1 MLKIKL
7 NLLHIKRTISIKG
20 GASNVVKIANLSKFA
35 NNVALNQLKLADV
48 KYDDTTALINA
59 SNAMIDSQ
67 NDFISKAEKSLGEV
81 FHLNKKEVDRVMDEA
96 SVPDLMAFVNYVYGR
111 MNGATDEDFDQAPKG
126 QPRSKNS
133 IDQTLS

>member
-7 NLLHIKRTISIKG
+7 NLLKIKRTISIKG

-48 KYDDTTALINA
+48 SPDDTTALINA

-67 NDFISKAEKSLGEV
+67 NDFIGKAEKSLGEV
-81 FHLNKKEVDRVMDEA
+81 FHLNKKEVERVMDEA

>member
-48 KYDDTTALINA
+48 KSDDTTDLIKA

-81 FHLNKKEVDRVMDEA
+81 FHLNKKEVERVMDEA

>member
-7 NLLHIKRTISIKG
+7 NLLKIKRTILIKG
-20 GASNVVKIANLSKFA
+20 GASNVVKIANLSKFS

-48 KYDDTTALINA
+48 NTDDTATLINS

-67 NDFISKAEKSLGEV
+67 DAFISEVEKSFKEV
-81 FHLNKKEVDRVMDEA
+81 FHLNKKEVDRVMDEV

-111 MNGATDEDFDQAPKG
+111 MNGATDEDFEQVPKG
-126 QPRSKNS
+126 
-133 IDQTLS
+133 

>member
-7 NLLHIKRTISIKG
+7 NLLKIKRTISIKG

-48 KYDDTTALINA
+48 NPDDTTALINA

-67 NDFISKAEKSLGEV
+67 NDFIGKAEKSLGEV
-81 FHLNKKEVDRVMDEA
+81 FHLNKKEVERVMDEA

>member
-7 NLLHIKRTISIKG
+7 NLLKIKRTISIKG

-48 KYDDTTALINA
+48 NPDDTASLINV

-67 NDFISKAEKSLGEV
+67 DAFISKVEKLSLI
-81 FHLNKKEVDRVMDEA
+81 H
-96 SVPDLMAFVNYVYGR
+96 
-111 MNGATDEDFDQAPKG
+111 
-126 QPRSKNS
+126 
-133 IDQTLS
+133 I

>member
-48 KYDDTTALINA
+48 KSDDTTDLIKA

>member
-7 NLLHIKRTISIKG
+7 NLLKIKRTISIKG

-48 KYDDTTALINA
+48 NPDDTATLINV

-67 NDFISKAEKSLGEV
+67 DAFISKVERALSEV
-81 FHLNKKEVDRVMDEA
+81 FHLNKKDVERVMDEA

-111 MNGATDEDFDQAPKG
+111 MNGATDEDFEQAPK
-126 QPRSKNS
+126 
-133 IDQTLS
+133 D

>member
-7 NLLHIKRTISIKG
+7 NLLKIKRTISIKG

-48 KYDDTTALINA
+48 NPDDTATLINV

-67 NDFISKAEKSLGEV
+67 DAFISKVEKSLGEV
-81 FHLNKKEVDRVMDEA
+81 FHLNKKDVERVMDETP
-96 SVPDLMAFVNYVYGR
+96 VPDLMAFVNYVYGR
-111 MNGATDEDFDQAPKG
+111 MNGATDEDFDQAPKC

>member
-7 NLLHIKRTISIKG
+7 NLLKIKRTISIKG

-48 KYDDTTALINA
+48 
-59 SNAMIDSQ
+59 NAMIDSQ
-67 NDFISKAEKSLGEV
+67 DAFISKVEKSLIEV
-81 FHLNKKEVDRVMDEA
+81 FHLSKKDVERVMGEA

-111 MNGATDEDFDQAPKG
+111 MNGATDEDFEQAPK
-126 QPRSKNS
+126 
-133 IDQTLS
+133 D

>member
-48 KYDDTTALINA
+48 DPNDTTSLINV
-59 SNAMIDSQ
+59 SNVMIDSQ

-81 FHLNKKEVDRVMDEA
+81 FHLSKKEADRVMDEA

>member
-48 KYDDTTALINA
+48 NPDDTATLINV
-59 SNAMIDSQ
+59 SNTMIDSQ
-67 NDFISKAEKSLGEV
+67 DAFISKVEKSLGEV
-81 FHLNKKEVDRVMDEA
+81 FHLNKKEVDRVMDET

>member
-7 NLLHIKRTISIKG
+7 NLLKIKRTILIKG

-48 KYDDTTALINA
+48 NTDDTASLINS

-67 NDFISKAEKSLGEV
+67 DAFIGEVEKSLKEV

-111 MNGATDEDFDQAPKG
+111 MNGATDEDFEQAPKG
-126 QPRSKNS
+126 
-133 IDQTLS
+133 